1 MTGSPAAPAGAGIKL
16 GAEGAVATITLRRP
30 ERRNAMT
37 PAMRHGLAAI
47 GGSLPPHVRA
57 VVARGA
63 GPSFSAGIGLRLFSP
78 EGVPDE
84 GRLADPLSPGSGD
97 WLAGCQAGFP
107 WLRRPD
113 IVSVAAVHGHAI
125 GAGFQLALACGLR
138 ALADDADAVT
148 WERLQ
153 RALDAV
159 ADDAIVSRRTCSRR
173 PTAQVNSRSG

>member
-1 MTGSPAAPAGAGIKL
+1 MGSRRSADRFRRMCARSLPAAPG
-16 GAEGAVATITLRRP
+16 RP
-30 ERRNAMT
+30 SQQ
-37 PAMRHGLAAI
+37 
-47 GGSLPPHVRA
+47 GSTCA
-57 VVARGA
+57 
-63 GPSFSAGIGLRLFSP
+63 FSP
-78 EGVPDE
+78 QKACRTRDAWPIRSVP
-84 GRLADPLSPGSGD
+84 AFGD

-153 RALDAV
+153 RALNAV

-173 PTAQVNSRSG
+173 PTARVNSRSG